1 MQQSVYRWAAKAVHR
16 VPLGRGKLARSLAG
30 RRGAVERWIDWA
42 GQHRTTAPLIWIHA
56 ASVGEAL
63 TAQPVV
69 ARLRSILRDVQVIH
83 SYTSPSVEQWPAPF
97 EAGAA
102 DYAPLDEPAPV
113 ARVLEALSPSLL
125 VFSRGDLWPEL
136 VRAAQEQDVPVAVL
150 GAGVRPRSRRRN
162 PFLRPLYAAV
172 HEPVSWLGAVSEADA
187 ARWVELGVAPDAIE
201 VTGDPRHDEVLE
213 RVTHVR
219 HLGSLLP
226 WTESAPT
233 IVAGSAEPADVPV
246 LLEAT
251 RTVLAEHPSAKLL
264 LVPHAIHGSFMK
276 RLHARCRR
284 SGLGVAAWP
293 ETDPERQASVVVVTA
308 RGLLYDLYALGDAA
322 YVGGGFRS
330 GRLHAAIEPAAYG
343 LPVVVGPAWRGAAD
357 AASLVAS
364 GGAVPLPPRDA
375 AGALARTWLRWLT
388 DEQERQRAGLAARGA
403 LHEGAAVKTVCALLR
418 LLGTVGGEAAADQ
431 RELGRVPCGAGHAHP
446 PSVPSTARR

>member
-1 MQQSVYRWAAKAVHR
+1 MQQRVYRWAAKAVHR
-16 VPLGRGKLARSLAG
+16 VPLGRGKLARSVAG

-42 GQHRTTAPLIWIHA
+42 AHHRTTAPLIWIHA

-83 SYTSPSVEQWPAPF
+83 SYTSPSVEQWPASF
-97 EAGAA
+97 EVGTA

-113 ARVLEALSPSLL
+113 ARVLDALSPSLL

-136 VRAAQEQDVPVAVL
+136 VGAAQARDVPVVVL
-150 GAGVRPRSRRRN
+150 GAGVRPRSHRLH
-162 PFLRPLYAAV
+162 PFLRPLYAAM
-172 HEPVSWLGAVSEADA
+172 HEPVSWLGAVSQADA
-187 ARWVELGVAPDAIE
+187 ARWIELGVTPDAIE
-201 VTGDPRHDEVLE
+201 VTGDPRHDQVLE

-219 HLGSLLP
+219 QLGSLLP
-226 WTESAPT
+226 WAESAST
-233 IVAGSAEPADVPV
+233 LVAGSAEPADVPV
-246 LLEAT
+246 VLEAT
-251 RTVLAEHPSAKLL
+251 RAVLAEHPSARLL
-264 LVPHAIHGSFMK
+264 LVPHAPHGGFMK

-284 SGLGVAAWP
+284 SGLNVVAWP

-322 YVGGGFRS
+322 YVGGGFRT

-343 LPVVVGPAWRGAAD
+343 LPVLVGAAWRGAAD

-364 GGAVPLPPRDA
+364 GGAVPLPSRGA
-375 AGALARTWLRWLT
+375 AAALAKVWMRWLA
-388 DEQERQRAGLAARGA
+388 DAEERQRVGLAARSA

-418 LLGTVGGEAAADQ
+418 LLGTVGGETVTDQ
-431 RELGRVPCGAGHAHP
+431 RELGRVPCGAGHP
-446 PSVPSTARR
+446 QPTSVPSTARR